1 MGTGRNTKK
10 AKKLQNMFNYLHTK
24 VDEVEVERNYDRSW
38 GTKEH
43 LVKLK
48 KQKLALKDRM
58 KKDG

>member
-1 MGTGRNTKK
+1 
-10 AKKLQNMFNYLHTK
+10 MFNYLHTK